1 MLATPLKDGS
11 PSTAEERKDKS
22 QVVSLFL
29 DKLLTVLNS
38 DILSAEAAEELYG
51 FGYALYQQ
59 GQLSEATET
68 FLYLVLYSKTQ
79 AKNYVALGACCQV
92 QEDFE
97 KAALLYQFSIELG
110 NKEPAVHFYLG
121 ECFLRLNRKAEALEQ
136 FLVTTQLTCNLE
148 KHNELFTKSMGFV
161 ELIKNSASQN
171 SMNGDPHLQ

>member
-1 MLATPLKDGS
+1 MLATHSKDEN
-11 PSTAEERKDKS
+11 PSTADERQDKS
-22 QVVSLFL
+22 QVVSLFI

-92 QEDFE
+92 QEDFD

-121 ECFLRLNRKAEALEQ
+121 ECFLRLNRKPEALEQ
-136 FLVTTQLTCNLE
+136 FMLTTQLTCNFE
-148 KHNELFTKSMGFV
+148 KHNDLFKKSMGFV
-161 ELIKNSASQN
+161 ELIQNSVSHN
-171 SMNGDPHLQ
+171 SMNGNPHLQ